1 MKSLPKQRPKRKK
14 LLAEFDEKFTFEGF
28 PGFVKLQSYDNLI
41 SITNKISKL
50 SANNLIGQITNPIS
64 GSLDIL
70 AASAGG
76 IGAAIM
82 SYAKLRDLFGE
93 LTDKDYFDTYISMA
107 GIKSDVKKPDVSAE
121 ASDQIY
127 QNGKASEELINQEA
141 IIEAVDEAVYHKE
154 YKNAADL
161 LETIETL
168 IDTALS
174 VAIATD
180 NREIQTQINNILNIG
195 VGLIKQKHVVNT
207 MVKSYNKSFPA
218 CVIAHRLYG
227 SDNLEARAAD
237 IQTRNGIANA
247 LFMPAGVDLEVEEA

>member
-1 MKSLPKQRPKRKK
+1 M
-14 LLAEFDEKFTFEGF
+14 LLKFRNVEFNAKTITYGRNNKPAEADFLGIDSDS
-28 PGFVKLQSYDNLI
+28 QD
-41 SITNKISKL
+41 SK
-50 SANNLIGQITNPIS
+50 
-64 GSLDIL
+64 
-70 AASAGG
+70 
-76 IGAAIM
+76 
-82 SYAKLRDLFGE
+82 

-168 IDTALS
+168 IDTALT
-174 VAIATD
+174 VAVATD